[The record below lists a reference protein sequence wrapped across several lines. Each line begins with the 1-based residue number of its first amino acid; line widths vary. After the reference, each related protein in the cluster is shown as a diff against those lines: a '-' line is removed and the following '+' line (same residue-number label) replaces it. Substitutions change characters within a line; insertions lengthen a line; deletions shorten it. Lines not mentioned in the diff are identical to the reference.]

1 MEINVKYRL
10 EIMVEKLG
18 KGSLVYV
25 KPSII
30 GVVRMANVCL
40 QITLQGI
47 HVDVTEVFSLTLVD
61 HLV

>member
-25 KPSII
+25 KPII
-30 GVVRMANVCL
+30 ILVVRMANVFL
-40 QITLQGI
+40 QITQQGI
-47 HVDVTEVFSLTLVD
+47 HVDVTEGFSLTLVD
-61 HLV
+61 PLV

>member
-1 MEINVKYRL
+1 MKYRL

-25 KPSII
+25 KTII
-30 GVVRMANVCL
+30 ILVERMANVFL

-47 HVDVTEVFSLTLVD
+47 HVDATEAFSLILVD

>member
-1 MEINVKYRL
+1 MKYRL

-18 KGSLVYV
+18 KGSLVNV
-25 KPSII
+25 KPII
-30 GVVRMANVCL
+30 ILVVRMDNVCL

-47 HVDVTEVFSLTLVD
+47 RVDVTKVFSLTLVD